1 MAGKLALSIAK
12 QSKDLPSSGFQSNI
26 LGSRVPCSTF
36 VVLSHTV
43 IKFIAIKLLT
53 ILHKAYRKLLRLID
67 VLEHYLVSVMVAL
80 GNEEKCFFY
89 LIFVLIFSTFLAF
102 FYYSFVSLGFLKNK
116 INKKVSQEIRE
127 MEL

>member
-43 IKFIAIKLLT
+43 IKFIAIKFLT

-89 LIFVLIFSTFLAF
+89 LIFVLIFSTFFSALVVAYLIVF
-102 FYYSFVSLGFLKNK
+102 FLILLLV
-116 INKKVSQEIRE
+116 
-127 MEL
+127 